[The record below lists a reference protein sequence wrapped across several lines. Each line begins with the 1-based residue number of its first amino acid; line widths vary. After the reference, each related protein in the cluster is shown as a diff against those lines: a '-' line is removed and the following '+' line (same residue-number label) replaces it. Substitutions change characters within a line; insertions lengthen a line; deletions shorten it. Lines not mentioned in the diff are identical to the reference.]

1 MRDNNILT
9 MQDNNIP
16 WIEKYRPSK
25 LEDIKSQDFIKT
37 SLQKLVENNTIP
49 HLLFFGS
56 SGTGK
61 TSSILA
67 CIKELEA
74 KGYMVSKLELNTS
87 DQRGIKTVRKK
98 IKEFA
103 TTQSFFKN
111 GLKIIILDE
120 ADYMTKIAQCA
131 LRQIIEKYSKNVRF
145 CIICNYIN
153 KIIPAIQSRC
163 MKFRFSLLTDDEM
176 RNKIEYVVKQEKLK
190 ISDKAITTIISLSG
204 GDMRKSI
211 NILQTI
217 PIFCKNKIIDDNDI
231 RICLGYPTE
240 NIITNIYDILSNN
253 NKKIKSKYNLINDII
268 KKNGIL
274 LCNLLEC
281 LHKIVL
287 KNKEN
292 FTKKKLIYILKTF
305 AVIEQHLI
313 QNVNEN
319 IQLGILVSSF
329 S

>member
-1 MRDNNILT
+1 

-25 LEDIKSQDFIKT
+25 LENIKSQDFIKT
-37 SLQKLVENNTIP
+37 SLQKLVEQNTIP

-56 SGTGK
+56 PGTGK

-74 KGYMVSKLELNTS
+74 KGYIVSKLELNTS

-120 ADYMTKIAQCA
+120 ADYMTNIAQCA

-176 RNKIEYVVKQEKLK
+176 KNKIEYIVKQEKLK

-240 NIITNIYDILSNN
+240 NIITNIYDILSNK
-253 NKKIKSKYNLINDII
+253 NKKIKSKYNLINEII
-268 KKNGIL
+268 KNDGIL

-287 KNKEN
+287 KNKKN
-292 FTKKKLIYILKTF
+292 FTPKKLIYILKTF
-305 AVIEQHLI
+305 AVIEQHLAE
-313 QNVNEN
+313 NVNEN
-319 IQLGILVSSF
+319 IQLGILISSF

>member
-1 MRDNNILT
+1 

-16 WIEKYRPSK
+16 WIEKYRPTK
-25 LEDIKSQDFIKT
+25 LENIKSQDFIKT
-37 SLQKLVENNTIP
+37 SLQKLIEQNTIP

-74 KGYMVSKLELNTS
+74 KGYIVSKLELNTS

-120 ADYMTKIAQCA
+120 ADYMTNIAQCA

-163 MKFRFSLLTDDEM
+163 MKFRFSLLGDKAM
-176 RNKIEYVVKQEKLK
+176 REKIEYIVEQENIK
-190 ISDKAITTIISLSG
+190 ISSKAITTIISLSG

-217 PIFCKNKIIDDNDI
+217 PIFCKNKIIDDHDI

-240 NIITNIYDILSNN
+240 NIITNIYDTLSNN
-253 NKKIKSKYNLINDII
+253 DEKIKTKYYLINNII
-268 KKNGIL
+268 KDNGIL
-274 LCNLLEC
+274 LRNLLQC

-287 KNKEN
+287 KDKEN
-292 FTKKKLIYILKTF
+292 FTKKKLIHILKTF
-305 AVIEQHLI
+305 AVIEQHLT
-313 QNVNEN
+313 QNINEN
-319 IQLGILVSSF
+319 IQLGILISSF

>member
-1 MRDNNILT
+1 

-87 DQRGIKTVRKK
+87 DQRGINTVRQK

-120 ADYMTKIAQCA
+120 ADYMTNIAQCA

-217 PIFCKNKIIDDNDI
+217 PIFCKNKIIDDSDI

>member
-1 MRDNNILT
+1 

-25 LEDIKSQDFIKT
+25 LENIKSQDFIKT
-37 SLQKLVENNTIP
+37 SLQKLVEQNTIP

-74 KGYMVSKLELNTS
+74 KGYIVSKLELNTS

-120 ADYMTKIAQCA
+120 ADYMTNIAQCA

-176 RNKIEYVVKQEKLK
+176 KTKMEYIIKQEKLK

-240 NIITNIYDILSNN
+240 NIITNIYDILSNK

-268 KKNGIL
+268 KNDGIL
-274 LCNLLEC
+274 LCNLLQC

-287 KNKEN
+287 KNKKN
-292 FTKKKLIYILKTF
+292 FTPKKLIYILKTF
-305 AVIEQHLI
+305 AVIEQHLT

-319 IQLGILVSSF
+319 IQLGILISSF

>member
-1 MRDNNILT
+1 

-16 WIEKYRPSK
+16 WIEKYRPSS
-25 LEDIKSQDFIKT
+25 LENIKSQDFIKT
-37 SLQKLVENNTIP
+37 SLQKLVEKNTIP

-67 CIKELEA
+67 CINELKK
-74 KGYMVSKLELNTS
+74 KGYIVSKLELNTS

-111 GLKIIILDE
+111 GMKIIILDE
-120 ADYMTKIAQCA
+120 ADYMTNIAQCA

-163 MKFRFSLLTDDEM
+163 MKFRFSLLTHDEM
-176 RNKIEYVVKQEKLK
+176 KTKINYIVEQEKIK
-190 ISDKAITTIISLSG
+190 ISDQAITTIISLSG

-231 RICLGYPTE
+231 RMCLGYPTE
-240 NIITNIYDILSNN
+240 KIITSIYDILT
-253 NKKIKSKYNLINDII
+253 NKNEKIRTKYNLINDII
-268 KKNGIL
+268 KNDGIL
-274 LCNLLEC
+274 LCNLLQC

-287 KNKEN
+287 KNKKK
-292 FTKKKLIYILKTF
+292 FVPKKLIYILKTF
-305 AVIEQHLI
+305 AEIEQSLT

-319 IQLGILVSSF
+319 IQLGILISSF
-329 S
+329 C

>member
-1 MRDNNILT
+1 

-16 WIEKYRPSK
+16 WIEKYRPTK
-25 LEDIKSQDFIKT
+25 LENIKSQDFIKT
-37 SLQKLVENNTIP
+37 SLQKLVEQNTIP

-74 KGYMVSKLELNTS
+74 KGYIVSKLELNTS

-120 ADYMTKIAQCA
+120 ADYMTNIAQCA

-163 MKFRFSLLTDDEM
+163 MKFRFSLLDDNEM
-176 RNKIEYVVKQEKLK
+176 RDKIDYIVKQENIK
-190 ISDKAITTIISLSG
+190 ISSKAITTIISLSG

-240 NIITNIYDILSNN
+240 NIITNIYDTLSNGDE
-253 NKKIKSKYNLINDII
+253 KIKTKYNLINNII
-268 KKNGIL
+268 KDNGIL
-274 LCNLLEC
+274 LRNLLQC

-287 KNKEN
+287 KKKEN

-305 AVIEQHLI
+305 AVIEQHLT

-319 IQLGILVSSF
+319 IQLGILISSF

>member
-1 MRDNNILT
+1 
-9 MQDNNIP
+9 MQNNNIP

-319 IQLGILVSSF
+319 IQLVILVSSF

>member
-1 MRDNNILT
+1 

-25 LEDIKSQDFIKT
+25 LENIKSQDFIKT
-37 SLQKLVENNTIP
+37 SLQKLVEQNTIP

-56 SGTGK
+56 PGTGK

-74 KGYMVSKLELNTS
+74 KGYIVSKLELNTS

-120 ADYMTKIAQCA
+120 ADYMTNIAQCA

-176 RNKIEYVVKQEKLK
+176 KNKIEYIIKQEKLK

-240 NIITNIYDILSNN
+240 NIITNIYDILSNK
-253 NKKIKSKYNLINDII
+253 NKKIKSKYNLINEII
-268 KKNGIL
+268 KNDGIL

-287 KNKEN
+287 KNKKN
-292 FTKKKLIYILKTF
+292 FTPKKLIYILKTF
-305 AVIEQHLI
+305 AVIEQHLAE
-313 QNVNEN
+313 NVNEN
-319 IQLGILVSSF
+319 IQLGILISSF

>member
-1 MRDNNILT
+1 

-25 LEDIKSQDFIKT
+25 LENIKSQDFIKT
-37 SLQKLVENNTIP
+37 SLQKLVEQNTIP

-74 KGYMVSKLELNTS
+74 KGYIVSKLELNTS

-120 ADYMTKIAQCA
+120 ADYMTNIAQCA

-163 MKFRFSLLTDDEM
+163 MKFRFSLLGDNEM
-176 RNKIEYVVKQEKLK
+176 RDKIEYIVEQENIK
-190 ISDKAITTIISLSG
+190 ISKKAITTIISLSG

-217 PIFCKNKIIDDNDI
+217 PIFCKNKIIDDHDI

-240 NIITNIYDILSNN
+240 NIITNIYDTLSNDDE
-253 NKKIKSKYNLINDII
+253 KIKN
-268 KKNGIL
+268 
-274 LCNLLEC
+274 
-281 LHKIVL
+281 KI
-287 KNKEN
+287 
-292 FTKKKLIYILKTF
+292 
-305 AVIEQHLI
+305 
-313 QNVNEN
+313 
-319 IQLGILVSSF
+319 
-329 S
+329 

>member
-1 MRDNNILT
+1 
-9 MQDNNIP
+9 MQNNNIP

-87 DQRGIKTVRKK
+87 DQRGIKTVRQK

-176 RNKIEYVVKQEKLK
+176 RNKIEYIVKQEKLK

-217 PIFCKNKIIDDNDI
+217 PIFCKNKIIDDSDI

-281 LHKIVL
+281 LHKIVI

-292 FTKKKLIYILKTF
+292 FTKRKLIYILKTF

>member
-1 MRDNNILT
+1 

-25 LEDIKSQDFIKT
+25 LENIKSQDFIKT
-37 SLQKLVENNTIP
+37 SLQKLVEQNTIP

-74 KGYMVSKLELNTS
+74 KGYIVSKLELNTS

-120 ADYMTKIAQCA
+120 ADYMTNIAQCA

-163 MKFRFSLLTDDEM
+163 MKFRFSLLGDNEM
-176 RNKIEYVVKQEKLK
+176 RDKIEYIVEQENIK
-190 ISDKAITTIISLSG
+190 ISKKAITTIISLSG

-240 NIITNIYDILSNN
+240 NIITNIYDTLSNDDE
-253 NKKIKSKYNLINDII
+253 KIKTKYNLINNII
-268 KKNGIL
+268 KDNGIL
-274 LCNLLEC
+274 LRNLLQC

-287 KNKEN
+287 KKKEN

-305 AVIEQHLI
+305 AVIEQHLT

-319 IQLGILVSSF
+319 IQLGILISSF

>member
-1 MRDNNILT
+1 

-16 WIEKYRPSK
+16 WIEKYRPTK
-25 LEDIKSQDFIKT
+25 LENIKSQDFIKT
-37 SLQKLVENNTIP
+37 SLQKLVEQNTIP

-74 KGYMVSKLELNTS
+74 KGYIVSKLELNTS

-120 ADYMTKIAQCA
+120 ADYMTNIAQCA

-163 MKFRFSLLTDDEM
+163 MKFRFSLLGDKAM
-176 RNKIEYVVKQEKLK
+176 REKIEYIVEQENIK
-190 ISDKAITTIISLSG
+190 ISSKAITTIISLSG

-217 PIFCKNKIIDDNDI
+217 PIFCKNKIIDDHDI

-240 NIITNIYDILSNN
+240 NIITNIYDTLSNN
-253 NKKIKSKYNLINDII
+253 DEKIKTKYYLINNII
-268 KKNGIL
+268 KDNGIL
-274 LCNLLEC
+274 LRNLLQC

-287 KNKEN
+287 KDKEN
-292 FTKKKLIYILKTF
+292 FTKKKLIHILKTF
-305 AVIEQHLI
+305 AVIEQHLTK
-313 QNVNEN
+313 NVNEN
-319 IQLGILVSSF
+319 IQLGILISSF

>member
-1 MRDNNILT
+1 
-9 MQDNNIP
+9 MQNNNIP
-16 WIEKYRPSK
+16 WIEKYRPTK
-25 LEDIKSQDFIKT
+25 LEHIKSQDFIKIA
-37 SLQKLVENNTIP
+37 LQKLVEQNTLP

-74 KGYMVSKLELNTS
+74 KGHIVSKLELNTS

-120 ADYMTKIAQCA
+120 ADYMTNIAQCA

-163 MKFRFSLLTDDEM
+163 MKFRFSLLSDSEM
-176 RNKIEYVVKQEKLK
+176 KKKIIYISENEKLN
-190 ISDKAITTIISLSG
+190 ISNNAIDTIIELSG

-217 PIFCKNKIIDDNDI
+217 PVFCKDKVVYDQDI
-231 RICLGYPTE
+231 RICLGYPTKAIISNIYE
-240 NIITNIYDILSNN
+240 IITSSKQIEQKYTLINNII
-253 NKKIKSKYNLINDII
+253 
-268 KKNGIL
+268 KNEGIL
-274 LCNLLEC
+274 LHNLLNC
-281 LHKIVL
+281 LHKILL

-292 FTKKKLIYILKTF
+292 FQKNKLITIFKTF
-305 AVIEQHLI
+305 ATIEHHLTL
-313 QNVNEN
+313 NVNES
-319 IQLGILVSSF
+319 IQLGILISIF

>member
-1 MRDNNILT
+1 
-9 MQDNNIP
+9 MQNNNIP

>member
-1 MRDNNILT
+1 

-16 WIEKYRPSK
+16 WIEKYRPTK
-25 LEDIKSQDFIKT
+25 LENIKSQDFIKT
-37 SLQKLVENNTIP
+37 SLQKLVEQNTIP

-74 KGYMVSKLELNTS
+74 KGYIVSKLELNTS

-120 ADYMTKIAQCA
+120 ADYMTNIAQCA

-163 MKFRFSLLTDDEM
+163 MKFRFSLLADNEM
-176 RNKIEYVVKQEKLK
+176 RDKIEYIVKQENIK
-190 ISDKAITTIISLSG
+190 ISSKAITTIISLSG

-217 PIFCKNKIIDDNDI
+217 PIFCKNKIIDDHDI

-240 NIITNIYDILSNN
+240 NIITNIYDTLSNN
-253 NKKIKSKYNLINDII
+253 EKIKTKYYLINNII
-268 KKNGIL
+268 KDNGIL
-274 LCNLLEC
+274 LRNLLQC

-292 FTKKKLIYILKTF
+292 LTKKKLIYILKTF
-305 AVIEQHLI
+305 AVIEQHLTK
-313 QNVNEN
+313 NVNEN
-319 IQLGILVSSF
+319 IQLGILISSF

>member
-1 MRDNNILT
+1 

-25 LEDIKSQDFIKT
+25 LENIKSQDFIKT
-37 SLQKLVENNTIP
+37 SLQKLVEQNTIP

-67 CIKELEA
+67 CIKELEE
-74 KGYMVSKLELNTS
+74 KGYIVSKLELNTS

-120 ADYMTKIAQCA
+120 ADYMTNIAQCA

-163 MKFRFSLLTDDEM
+163 MKFRFSLLTDEEM
-176 RNKIEYVVKQEKLK
+176 KNKIEYIVKQEKLK
-190 ISDKAITTIISLSG
+190 ISDKAIATIISLSG

-217 PIFCKNKIIDDNDI
+217 PIFCKNKVIDDNDI

-240 NIITNIYDILSNN
+240 NIITNTYDILSNK

-268 KKNGIL
+268 KNDGIL
-274 LCNLLEC
+274 LCNLLQC

-287 KNKEN
+287 KNKKN
-292 FTKKKLIYILKTF
+292 FTPKKLIYILKTF
-305 AVIEQHLI
+305 ALIEQHLT

-319 IQLGILVSSF
+319 IQLGILISSF

>member
-1 MRDNNILT
+1 

-25 LEDIKSQDFIKT
+25 LENIKSQDFIKT
-37 SLQKLVENNTIP
+37 SLQKLVEQNTIP

-67 CIKELEA
+67 CIKELEE
-74 KGYMVSKLELNTS
+74 KGYIVSKLELNTS

-120 ADYMTKIAQCA
+120 ADYMTNIAQCA

-176 RNKIEYVVKQEKLK
+176 KNKIEYIVKQEKLK

-240 NIITNIYDILSNN
+240 NIITNIYDILSNK
-253 NKKIKSKYNLINDII
+253 NKKIKSKYNLINEII
-268 KKNGIL
+268 KNDGIL

-287 KNKEN
+287 KNKKN
-292 FTKKKLIYILKTF
+292 FTPKKLIYILKTF
-305 AVIEQHLI
+305 AVIEQHLAE
-313 QNVNEN
+313 NVNEN
-319 IQLGILVSSF
+319 IQLGILISSF

>member
-1 MRDNNILT
+1 

-87 DQRGIKTVRKK
+87 DQRGINTVRKK

-120 ADYMTKIAQCA
+120 ADYMTNIAQCA

-176 RNKIEYVVKQEKLK
+176 RNKIEYVIKQEKLK

-217 PIFCKNKIIDDNDI
+217 PIFCKNKIIDDSDI

>member
-1 MRDNNILT
+1 

-120 ADYMTKIAQCA
+120 ADYMTNIAQCA

-176 RNKIEYVVKQEKLK
+176 RNKIEYVVKQEKIK

-217 PIFCKNKIIDDNDI
+217 PIFCKNKIIDDSDI

>member
-1 MRDNNILT
+1 

-120 ADYMTKIAQCA
+120 ADYMTNIAQCA

-176 RNKIEYVVKQEKLK
+176 RNKIEYVVKQEKIK

-217 PIFCKNKIIDDNDI
+217 PIFCKNRIIDDSDI

>member
-1 MRDNNILT
+1 

-16 WIEKYRPSK
+16 WIEKYRPTK
-25 LEDIKSQDFIKT
+25 LENIKSQDFIKT
-37 SLQKLVENNTIP
+37 SLQKLIEQNTIP

-74 KGYMVSKLELNTS
+74 KGYIVSKLELNTS

-120 ADYMTKIAQCA
+120 ADYMTNIAQCA

-163 MKFRFSLLTDDEM
+163 MKFRFSLLGDKAM
-176 RNKIEYVVKQEKLK
+176 REKIEYIVEQENIK
-190 ISDKAITTIISLSG
+190 ISSKAITTIISLSG

-217 PIFCKNKIIDDNDI
+217 PIFCKNKIIDDHDI

-240 NIITNIYDILSNN
+240 NIITNIYDTLSNN
-253 NKKIKSKYNLINDII
+253 DEKIKTKYYLINNII
-268 KKNGIL
+268 KDNGIL
-274 LCNLLEC
+274 LRNLLQC

-287 KNKEN
+287 KDKEN
-292 FTKKKLIYILKTF
+292 FTKKKLIHILKTL
-305 AVIEQHLI
+305 AVIEQHLT
-313 QNVNEN
+313 QNINEN
-319 IQLGILVSSF
+319 IQLGILISSF